1 MAWGQGATHFQNK
14 SAQVLACKHTL
25 RVRTL
30 SCKQTSQRHDAPKG
44 NLAEL
49 KRCEN
54 VCSP

>member
-1 MAWGQGATHFQNK
+1 MAWGQSTVHFRSQ
-14 SAQVLACKHTL
+14 SAQVLAYKHGL

-30 SCKQTSQRHDAPKG
+30 SRKQTAPHDAPKG

-49 KRCEN
+49 KRHEN